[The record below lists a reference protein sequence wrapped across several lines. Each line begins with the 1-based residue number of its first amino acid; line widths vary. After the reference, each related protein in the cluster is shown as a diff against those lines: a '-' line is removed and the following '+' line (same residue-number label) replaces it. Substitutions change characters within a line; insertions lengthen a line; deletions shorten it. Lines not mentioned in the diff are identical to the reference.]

1 MDFQS
6 ERSDPNGQQVM
17 GAQFTGA
24 TPRPR
29 EPGTEMMEGEVN
41 GPDYGAQ
48 RASPPRLPN
57 GVSGARHG
65 SPTGVEIES
74 LPYSPMVSSGAREL
88 QAFSG
93 EAWPA
98 QPASVK
104 GPRPDDGRTAE
115 ATPTA
120 LRWMH
125 RLGDFLKSH
134 ASMETLTS
142 VTRQQIVGQ
151 GSSGSGFVVH
161 QQVHHTTSQPGTP
174 TAPPM
179 TSSTTAQLSA
189 ENNPPLFGRSARR
202 AMEAWAQQAPLLY
215 PAQRRDTATDGGS
228 SGSIPRE
235 LVEEEVKRQVEQALR
250 SQQQGMSDLQE
261 ENRRLREQLVAG
273 SQSVPERDR
282 ALTSSQPVPERD
294 RALTSSQPVPERD
307 RALTSSQPVPERDR
321 ALTSSQSVPECDR
334 AYNSSQSVPERDR
347 AYHSSHPVPE
357 RDRAYHS
364 SHPVPERDRAYHSS
378 HPVPERD
385 RAYNSS
391 LSVPERDRAYSSSH
405 PVPERDRAYSSS
417 HPVPERRSLFDDGLL
432 HSGSLP
438 TFVPYQE
445 GVTGGDSR
453 VKSAL
458 LQEPRER
465 PSRSVS
471 WERRQSPSRS
481 PTRQPS
487 PRVRAGSVSAGV
499 RGRFLRGGAGDLL
512 QGLSDG
518 DIGGAEPTEA
528 AYRPSQS
535 SLGATFGDYE
545 WGCPPGLG
553 LGPARGGGP
562 GEDLVDGGP
571 RLEAEER
578 HRDRSQ
584 PVGPE
589 ASGPTPLDVLI
600 TGMSQLQ
607 QVLLKQKNET
617 VDLEPK
623 AVQELAKLPE
633 YTPESGATDFQD
645 YLYLAEQQIGSLSS
659 SAGEWWQ
666 RTLRVAQKAYS
677 EYQSLSPMKRLGVRV
692 TLPDDLQDDRYK
704 RLERKVAS
712 LMLSSLPKGVRD
724 ELVAHRVQGVHQ
736 ILFRLMVVFQPG
748 GAQDRAQLLKQLDI
762 TESSPG
768 PAEAVTAIRRWYRL
782 LQRAADLNIALP
794 DESLQVKS
802 LSTIVKRTADMHSDF
817 KFRVALARTEL
828 QIDSR
833 PSQANVMRFL
843 QHLLA
848 ELEQL
853 GGGSRKPGS
862 QTGQATTA
870 TSTTTTATTAP
881 TLKGLQHGADDKSKA
896 KAPPPPPKRPCQW
909 FGTEAGCKN
918 GKACSFAHSWSGLT
932 RSDRCLLRG
941 STKHRA
947 KDCPTKDAGTSPTR
961 PTPPP
966 SKATAA
972 ALSATSSSI
981 ATSGTPAAKAAA
993 MPPLIVPEA
1002 SGSTTANGGQS
1013 NKMDQTKM
1021 AEILSETNK
1030 MLKPITQQQVVEQP
1044 VPAPPQDPLALIQ
1057 QQLDEVRRLKVMV
1070 VKEKELSTAAFSS
1083 AVSWHEARLSAS
1095 KPSPNSEAE
1104 EEALLDSGASHA
1116 YRPAR
1121 SVEDASSARKVTVT
1135 LATGEERDLTQTTGG
1150 TLLGEEGSEAIVPMG
1165 QLVKLLGC
1173 AISWSPSK
1181 LTVVHPVHGR
1191 LQVRLRGNCPVVPVS
1206 QAMTLI
1212 AELEQ
1217 ARMQEFEKTIAD
1229 LKTQVKTLR
1238 DRGREDWSWERHL
1251 DSLVETGDRTSMA
1264 GFLHTCPAF
1273 EATSPEVLLG
1283 LPEAI
1288 PLGAKEGWKL
1298 MKGLPW
1304 SRAKRKSCFQSDGW
1318 IVHLC
1323 AGDPRTRDAKLQ
1335 ETMRRAM
1342 WSSSLVG
1349 GDVLVEVDIA
1359 SSRSM
1364 DVLQQ
1369 QAVFRVLAWAA
1380 LNGKIKAIIGGPP
1393 RHGFPAATGEAMCP
1407 PQRLKEL
1414 KIMVRML
1421 SLWYMAE
1428 AGRVKS
1434 WKAGTLKQQPV
1445 KPHVGFLLEHPAAQ
1459 EGKESFFDLPIWKT
1473 FSEDQL
1479 MAEVLV
1485 IMNGRPTILGG
1496 NLDLWDLRD
1505 ESVGA
1510 LEAKDPGGS
1519 VWPMEL
1525 VAHLAGVL
1533 RSWTG
1538 LRSRESLLAALTQRT
1553 TSLEEPATLYKFNKE
1568 EWKLHLQRDHLPYRR
1583 DCRVCIE
1590 RASGKPHRRVTHP
1603 TAYSMAVD
1611 LAGPFR
1617 NPGVGGYKY
1626 LMVGCYR
1633 FPRLP
1638 GLPKT
1643 EECKEPGP
1651 SAALPGDG
1659 EDWLLVDGDE
1669 DIGLEV
1675 PDGAVED
1682 KVEETGECEKA
1693 EEANELDKEVEALKE
1708 LGKPLEFTSVYL
1720 ARPMKTR
1727 KKKDALRAVQELYI
1741 QLRSNGLPLNR
1752 LHMDRA
1758 REFQTDA
1765 LEAWAAGR
1773 DIEVTRTQGSD
1784 PAGNGTAERAVGA
1797 VKARVRVLL
1806 AQAKELSG
1814 ASDEAVRTWW
1824 PFAAET
1830 AVAQHQAM
1838 AFSRGPPTV
1847 ARFGSR
1853 VFTKRK
1859 GYGQGGRFDLLPR
1872 WLPAVYLG
1880 PARSV
1885 PGGHLVLTDEGNLWY
1900 TTNIRQFQDPP
1911 AEDETEKED
1920 VEILHPPARR
1930 VRRKSSIVELAGGV
1944 GLMPGLRGEGD
1955 GGAGVAPGLSAI
1967 QRLDRT
1973 PPGSSSGDLVSDDV
1987 MLGRLN
1993 GSSESISRED
2003 GTGLC
2008 GDLAAKYL
2016 CEGRFSM
2023 QDCLEVLEGECFRK
2037 TKKQRSLAWGSHEPP
2052 PVHTTLGAYQRGPWS
2067 GITNATQRHA
2077 SLTKYLVA
2085 LFKYHCGEDVSF
2097 TSMTVA
2103 RDLCTDAHKDR
2114 FNLRSSR
2121 NLVVTVGNFE
2131 GGGIW
2136 QEGQCEGA
2144 PTVSV
2149 QTGETTI
2156 VKGYVLPVKDRVVQV
2171 DPKKLHKTMPWE
2183 GGPKWT
2189 IIAHTVGLHR
2199 KLEEA
2204 HREGLRALGFV
2215 LPELSDMK
2223 AVEFK
2228 GEAGLA
2234 PPSHECFRDPG
2245 WLLQPREIEE
2255 EMWMRLWTR
2264 RVLDEEDVLSPVVP
2278 PDCAEEF
2285 VGVREANQ
2293 AAQEALDQRE
2303 GHLHHERYDTAEWM
2317 SMCRLTEGSEEVHG
2331 VEGILELQT
2340 APLKVVYTVA
2350 LEEVKQFIERWVP
2363 AIAKEAD
2370 ALIKAGA
2377 LVPLSREEQRLL
2389 EASGKLVILA
2399 AKGVFTVK
2407 PPDQEMLVDEN
2418 GAALPRGSPEFYKRK
2433 ARLVICGN
2441 FQGKQAKEDS
2451 YAGGCQTDSLR
2462 AMLVHCAALKWSL
2475 ASTDIRNA
2483 FILAPISEEDDE
2495 DDTVYGLYPPK
2506 VLQLAK
2512 VQYSLQLWRVDR
2524 ALYGFRRS
2532 PRLWGRFRDK
2542 RLRSARIPF
2551 GDGYIYL
2558 RQHRADEN
2566 IWSARAVGANGPNG
2580 WWPTSTCTW
2589 TTCSTWESRA

>member
-1 MDFQS
+1 
-6 ERSDPNGQQVM
+6 
-17 GAQFTGA
+17 
-24 TPRPR
+24 
-29 EPGTEMMEGEVN
+29 
-41 GPDYGAQ
+41 
-48 RASPPRLPN
+48 
-57 GVSGARHG
+57 
-65 SPTGVEIES
+65 
-74 LPYSPMVSSGAREL
+74 
-88 QAFSG
+88 
-93 EAWPA
+93 
-98 QPASVK
+98 
-104 GPRPDDGRTAE
+104 
-115 ATPTA
+115 
-120 LRWMH
+120 MH
-125 RLGDFLKSH
+125 RSRH
-134 ASMETLTS
+134 Q
-142 VTRQQIVGQ
+142 TR
-151 GSSGSGFVVH
+151 
-161 QQVHHTTSQPGTP
+161 
-174 TAPPM
+174 
-179 TSSTTAQLSA
+179 
-189 ENNPPLFGRSARR
+189 RR
-202 AMEAWAQQAPLLY
+202 
-215 PAQRRDTATDGGS
+215 R
-228 SGSIPRE
+228 
-235 LVEEEVKRQVEQALR
+235 
-250 SQQQGMSDLQE
+250 
-261 ENRRLREQLVAG
+261 N
-273 SQSVPERDR
+273 
-282 ALTSSQPVPERD
+282 
-294 RALTSSQPVPERD
+294 
-307 RALTSSQPVPERDR
+307 
-321 ALTSSQSVPECDR
+321 
-334 AYNSSQSVPERDR
+334 
-347 AYHSSHPVPE
+347 
-357 RDRAYHS
+357 
-364 SHPVPERDRAYHSS
+364 
-378 HPVPERD
+378 
-385 RAYNSS
+385 
-391 LSVPERDRAYSSSH
+391 
-405 PVPERDRAYSSS
+405 
-417 HPVPERRSLFDDGLL
+417 
-432 HSGSLP
+432 
-438 TFVPYQE
+438 
-445 GVTGGDSR
+445 
-453 VKSAL
+453 
-458 LQEPRER
+458 
-465 PSRSVS
+465 
-471 WERRQSPSRS
+471 
-481 PTRQPS
+481 
-487 PRVRAGSVSAGV
+487 
-499 RGRFLRGGAGDLL
+499 
-512 QGLSDG
+512 
-518 DIGGAEPTEA
+518 
-528 AYRPSQS
+528 
-535 SLGATFGDYE
+535 
-545 WGCPPGLG
+545 
-553 LGPARGGGP
+553 
-562 GEDLVDGGP
+562 
-571 RLEAEER
+571 
-578 HRDRSQ
+578 
-584 PVGPE
+584 
-589 ASGPTPLDVLI
+589 
-600 TGMSQLQ
+600 
-607 QVLLKQKNET
+607 
-617 VDLEPK
+617 
-623 AVQELAKLPE
+623 
-633 YTPESGATDFQD
+633 
-645 YLYLAEQQIGSLSS
+645 
-659 SAGEWWQ
+659 
-666 RTLRVAQKAYS
+666 
-677 EYQSLSPMKRLGVRV
+677 
-692 TLPDDLQDDRYK
+692 
-704 RLERKVAS
+704 
-712 LMLSSLPKGVRD
+712 
-724 ELVAHRVQGVHQ
+724 
-736 ILFRLMVVFQPG
+736 
-748 GAQDRAQLLKQLDI
+748 
-762 TESSPG
+762 
-768 PAEAVTAIRRWYRL
+768 
-782 LQRAADLNIALP
+782 
-794 DESLQVKS
+794 
-802 LSTIVKRTADMHSDF
+802 
-817 KFRVALARTEL
+817 
-828 QIDSR
+828 
-833 PSQANVMRFL
+833 
-843 QHLLA
+843 
-848 ELEQL
+848 
-853 GGGSRKPGS
+853 
-862 QTGQATTA
+862 
-870 TSTTTTATTAP
+870 
-881 TLKGLQHGADDKSKA
+881 
-896 KAPPPPPKRPCQW
+896 
-909 FGTEAGCKN
+909 
-918 GKACSFAHSWSGLT
+918 
-932 RSDRCLLRG
+932 
-941 STKHRA
+941 
-947 KDCPTKDAGTSPTR
+947 
-961 PTPPP
+961 
-966 SKATAA
+966 
-972 ALSATSSSI
+972 
-981 ATSGTPAAKAAA
+981 
-993 MPPLIVPEA
+993 
-1002 SGSTTANGGQS
+1002 
-1013 NKMDQTKM
+1013 
-1021 AEILSETNK
+1021 
-1030 MLKPITQQQVVEQP
+1030 
-1044 VPAPPQDPLALIQ
+1044 
-1057 QQLDEVRRLKVMV
+1057 
-1070 VKEKELSTAAFSS
+1070 
-1083 AVSWHEARLSAS
+1083 
-1095 KPSPNSEAE
+1095 
-1104 EEALLDSGASHA
+1104 A

-1121 SVEDASSARKVTVT
+1121 SIEDASSARKVTVT

-1173 AISWSPSK
+1173 SISWSPSK

-1217 ARMQEFEKTIAD
+1217 ARMREFEKTIAD

-1273 EATSPEVLLG
+1273 ETASPEVLLG

-1304 SRAKRKSCFQSDGW
+1304 SGAKRKSCFQSDGW

-1323 AGDPRTRDAKLQ
+1323 AGDPRTRDAKLR

-1393 RHGFPAATGEAMCP
+1393 RHGFPAVTGEAMCP

-1414 KIMVRML
+1414 KITVRML

-1485 IMNGRPTILGG
+1485 TMNGRPTILGG

-1510 LEAKDPGGS
+1510 LDAKDPGGS

-1583 DCRVCIE
+1583 DCRVRIE

-1643 EECKEPGP
+1643 EEHKEVEAP
-1651 SAALPGDG
+1651 AVLPGDG
-1659 EDWLLVDGDE
+1659 EDWLLADGEE
-1669 DIGLEV
+1669 DTALEALE
-1675 PDGAVED
+1675 GAVED
-1682 KVEETGECEKA
+1682 KA
-1693 EEANELDKEVEALKE
+1693 EEVSELDKGEEVSELDKEVEALKE
-1708 LGKPLEFTSVYL
+1708 LAEPLEFTSVYL

-1797 VKARVRVLL
+1797 VKTRVRVLL

-1838 AFSRGPPTV
+1838 AFSRRPPTV

-1900 TTNIRQFQDPP
+1900 TTNVRQFQDPP

-1944 GLMPGLRGEGD
+1944 SLMPGLRGEGD

-1967 QRLDRT
+1967 QGLDRT

-1993 GSSESISRED
+1993 GSSESTSRED

-2023 QDCLEVLEGECFRK
+2023 QDCLEVLEGERFRK

-2085 LFKYHCGEDVSF
+2085 LFKYHCGEDASF

-2171 DPKKLHKTMPWE
+2171 DPKKLHKTMPWK

-2189 IIAHTVGLHR
+2189 VIAHTVGLHR

-2204 HREGLRALGFV
+2204 HREELRALGFV

-2264 RVLDEEDVLSPVVP
+2264 RVLDEEDVLSPIVP

-2285 VGVREANQ
+2285 VGVREVNQ

-2377 LVPLSREEQRLL
+2377 LVPLSRDEQRLL
-2389 EASGKLVILA
+2389 EASGKLVILP

-2407 PPDQEMLVDEN
+2407 PPDQEVLVDES
-2418 GAALPRGSPEFYKRK
+2418 GAALPRGSPVFYKRK

-2475 ASTDIRNA
+2475 ASTA
-2483 FILAPISEEDDE
+2483 MPLS
-2495 DDTVYGLYPPK
+2495 
-2506 VLQLAK
+2506 
-2512 VQYSLQLWRVDR
+2512 W
-2524 ALYGFRRS
+2524 RRS
-2532 PRLWGRFRDK
+2532 RRRTMRTTRSTACTPR
-2542 RLRSARIPF
+2542 RSCSLPRYSTPCNFGGSIGPSMASDGPLGY
-2551 GDGYIYL
+2551 GDG
-2558 RQHRADEN
+2558 
-2566 IWSARAVGANGPNG
+2566 SA
-2580 WWPTSTCTW
+2580 TS
-2589 TTCSTWESRA
+2589 A

>member
-1 MDFQS
+1 VWDL
-6 ERSDPNGQQVM
+6 D
-17 GAQFTGA
+17 
-24 TPRPR
+24 
-29 EPGTEMMEGEVN
+29 
-41 GPDYGAQ
+41 
-48 RASPPRLPN
+48 
-57 GVSGARHG
+57 
-65 SPTGVEIES
+65 
-74 LPYSPMVSSGAREL
+74 
-88 QAFSG
+88 
-93 EAWPA
+93 
-98 QPASVK
+98 
-104 GPRPDDGRTAE
+104 
-115 ATPTA
+115 
-120 LRWMH
+120 LR
-125 RLGDFLKSH
+125 
-134 ASMETLTS
+134 
-142 VTRQQIVGQ
+142 
-151 GSSGSGFVVH
+151 
-161 QQVHHTTSQPGTP
+161 
-174 TAPPM
+174 
-179 TSSTTAQLSA
+179 
-189 ENNPPLFGRSARR
+189 
-202 AMEAWAQQAPLLY
+202 
-215 PAQRRDTATDGGS
+215 
-228 SGSIPRE
+228 
-235 LVEEEVKRQVEQALR
+235 VEE
-250 SQQQGMSDLQE
+250 
-261 ENRRLREQLVAG
+261 RRG
-273 SQSVPERDR
+273 
-282 ALTSSQPVPERD
+282 
-294 RALTSSQPVPERD
+294 
-307 RALTSSQPVPERDR
+307 
-321 ALTSSQSVPECDR
+321 
-334 AYNSSQSVPERDR
+334 
-347 AYHSSHPVPE
+347 
-357 RDRAYHS
+357 
-364 SHPVPERDRAYHSS
+364 
-378 HPVPERD
+378 
-385 RAYNSS
+385 
-391 LSVPERDRAYSSSH
+391 
-405 PVPERDRAYSSS
+405 
-417 HPVPERRSLFDDGLL
+417 
-432 HSGSLP
+432 
-438 TFVPYQE
+438 
-445 GVTGGDSR
+445 
-453 VKSAL
+453 
-458 LQEPRER
+458 
-465 PSRSVS
+465 
-471 WERRQSPSRS
+471 
-481 PTRQPS
+481 
-487 PRVRAGSVSAGV
+487 
-499 RGRFLRGGAGDLL
+499 
-512 QGLSDG
+512 
-518 DIGGAEPTEA
+518 
-528 AYRPSQS
+528 
-535 SLGATFGDYE
+535 
-545 WGCPPGLG
+545 
-553 LGPARGGGP
+553 
-562 GEDLVDGGP
+562 
-571 RLEAEER
+571 
-578 HRDRSQ
+578 DRSQ
-584 PVGPE
+584 PVGHD

-600 TGMSQLQ
+600 TGMTQLQ

-617 VDLEPK
+617 IDLEPK

-782 LQRAADLNIALP
+782 LQRAADLNIAPP

-853 GGGSRKPGS
+853 GGCGNLSHE
-862 QTGQATTA
+862 TGASA
-870 TSTTTTATTAP
+870 IE
-881 TLKGLQHGADDKSKA
+881 GY
-896 KAPPPPPKRPCQW
+896 
-909 FGTEAGCKN
+909 
-918 GKACSFAHSWSGLT
+918 CSGFVGHFIFDCYLGNSG
-932 RSDRCLLRG
+932 G
-941 STKHRA
+941 Q
-947 KDCPTKDAGTSPTR
+947 
-961 PTPPP
+961 
-966 SKATAA
+966 
-972 ALSATSSSI
+972 
-981 ATSGTPAAKAAA
+981 
-993 MPPLIVPEA
+993 
-1002 SGSTTANGGQS
+1002 GQS

-1030 MLKPITQQQVVEQP
+1030 MLKAITQQQTGEQP

-1083 AVSWHEARLSAS
+1083 AVSWYEARLSAS
-1095 KPSPNSEAE
+1095 RTSPTSEE
-1104 EEALLDSGASHA
+1104 EGEALLDSGASHA
-1116 YRPAR
+1116 YRPVR
-1121 SVEDASSARKVTVT
+1121 SVEDASSARRVTVT
-1135 LATGEERDLTQTTGG
+1135 LATGEERDLNQTNGG
-1150 TLLGEEGSEAIVPMG
+1150 TLLGDQGSETIVPMG

-1173 AISWSPSK
+1173 SISWSPSK

-1191 LQVRLRGNCPVVPVS
+1191 LQVRLRGHCPVVPVS

-1264 GFLHTCPAF
+1264 GFLHTCPVF
-1273 EATSPEVLLG
+1273 EAISPEVLLG

-1288 PLGAKEGWKL
+1288 PLGEKEGWKL

-1318 IVHLC
+1318 VVHLC

-1335 ETMRRAM
+1335 ETMRKSM

-1380 LNGKIKAIIGGPP
+1380 LNGKIKAVIGGPP
-1393 RHGFPAATGEAMCP
+1393 RHGFPASTGEAVCS

-1421 SLWYMAE
+1421 ALWYMAE
-1428 AGRVKS
+1428 AGRVKA
-1434 WKAGTLKQQPV
+1434 WKAGVLKQPPV

-1459 EGKESFFDLPIWKT
+1459 EGKESFFDLPVWKA

-1479 MAEVLV
+1479 MAEVL
-1485 IMNGRPTILGG
+1485 ITMNGRPTILGG

-1505 ESVGA
+1505 GSVGA

-1519 VWPMEL
+1519 VWPLEL

-1553 TSLEEPATLYKFNKE
+1553 INLEEPATLCKFNHG

-1583 DCRVCIE
+1583 DCRVCVE

-1633 FPRLP
+1633 FPRLA
-1638 GLPKT
+1638 GLPKV
-1643 EECKEPGP
+1643 EEHKEPEAP
-1651 SAALPGDG
+1651 AVLPGDG
-1659 EDWLLVDGDE
+1659 EDWLGADGEE
-1669 DIGLEV
+1669 DIDLEV
-1675 PDGAVED
+1675 PVDKDED
-1682 KVEETGECEKA
+1682 KAA
-1693 EEANELDKEVEALKE
+1693 EMSELDKEVEALKE
-1708 LGKPLEFTSVYL
+1708 LAEPLEFTSVYL

-1773 DIEVTRTQGSD
+1773 DVEVTRTQGSD

-1814 ASDEAVRTWW
+1814 ASDEAIRTWW

-1830 AVAQHQAM
+1830 AVAHHQAM
-1838 AFSRGPPTV
+1838 AFGRRSPTV

-1900 TTNIRQFQDPP
+1900 TTNVRQFQDPP
-1911 AEDETEKED
+1911 VEDEPEKED
-1920 VEILHPPARR
+1920 VDFLHPPVRR
-1930 VRRKSSIVELAGGV
+1930 IRRKSSIVELAGGV
-1944 GLMPGLRGEGD
+1944 GLMPGLRGDREERAD
-1955 GGAGVAPGLSAI
+1955 AAPGLRAI
-1967 QRLDRT
+1967 SMLGRT
-1973 PPGSSSGDLVSDDV
+1973 PPGSSSSGDLMSDDV

-1993 GSSESISRED
+1993 ASSESTSKDGEPGPSED
-2003 GTGLC
+2003 R
-2008 GDLAAKYL
+2008 AARYL
-2016 CEGRFSM
+2016 REGRFSM
-2023 QDCLEVLEGECFRK
+2023 QDCLEVLEGERFRK
-2037 TKKQRSLAWGSHEPP
+2037 TKKQRSLAWGAHDPP

-2067 GITNATQRHA
+2067 GITTATQRHL

-2085 LFKYHCGEDVSF
+2085 LLKHHCGEETSF

-2103 RDLCTDAHKDR
+2103 RNLCTDAHKDR

-2136 QEGQCEGA
+2136 QEGRCEGA
-2144 PTVSV
+2144 PRVSV
-2149 QTGETTI
+2149 QMGESTF
-2156 VKGYVLPVKDRVVQV
+2156 VEGYVQPVKDRVVQV
-2171 DPKKLHKTMPWE
+2171 DPKKLHKTMPWT

-2189 IIAHTVGLHR
+2189 VIAHTAGLHR
-2199 KLEEA
+2199 KLEET
-2204 HREGLRALGFV
+2204 HREELRTLGFV

-2223 AVEFK
+2223 AVECK
-2228 GEAGLA
+2228 NETIPEPQSDDDL
-2234 PPSHECFRDPG
+2234 RDPG
-2245 WLLQPREIEE
+2245 WLLQPEEIEE
-2255 EMWMRLWTR
+2255 EMWLRLWTR
-2264 RVLDEEDVLSPVVP
+2264 CVLDEEDVLSTVVP
-2278 PDCAEEF
+2278 PNCAEEF
-2285 VGVREANQ
+2285 VGVTEATQ
-2293 AAQEALDQRE
+2293 AAKEALDRRE
-2303 GHLHHERYDTAEWM
+2303 NRPHRERYDTVEWM

-2350 LEEVKQFIERWVP
+2350 LEEVKQFIDRWVP
-2363 AIAKEAD
+2363 AITREAD

-2377 LVPLSREEQRLL
+2377 LVPLSRDEQRSL
-2389 EASGKLVILA
+2389 EASGKLVILP

-2407 PPDQEMLVDEN
+2407 PPDQEVLVDEK
-2418 GAALPRGSPEFYKRK
+2418 GVALPRGSPDFYKRK

-2483 FILAPISEEDDE
+2483 FILAPIMEEDDE

-2512 VQYSLQLWRVDR
+2512 VQYALQLWRVDR

-2542 RLRSARIPF
+2542 RLRGARIPF
-2551 GDGYIYL
+2551 GDGHIYFS
-2558 RQHRADEN
+2558 QHKADEN
-2566 IWSARAVGANGPNG
+2566 IWSARAVGADGTERVVAYLNVYVDDLLYMGESGVIEVIHEWLTSEWKASPLTWADTSSTIRFLGLEISRTACGGVRLHQRGYIGELLRHHSLSEEKGYATPCPQEWLLGETDVAEEDYDEPLLRRAQGLTGELLWLSGKSRPDLMHTVATMSSLCLKCPSLVEKIGLRALGYLKHTINLDLVYEPTTTKHYVEGFSDASFAPNGSRSVGCCLARYLHQPISWRCGRQALVSLSVAEAELIEAISATQMAYGLASFTEELQGCAAEIVIKVDNSAAVGLSSDSAGTWKTRHLRVRAFHLREAVRLKELRIQHIPGEEQLGDLGTKCFHQPRLHQLLALWGLKGETARENVTTKGASPKINGTVAILAKLVVILGWMVQGSRASSVTQGSGLEISFPWELYLVAMLALVASIALWEGIKWLLEWISLTRSGTVSEARGARRLRRLQQAISEEVARYDFDEPVSTAVQTDPDVGYGYREFNGPFVMSEYG
-2580 WWPTSTCTW
+2580 
-2589 TTCSTWESRA
+2589 